1 MARLDPEGIL
11 GRRPFAEVTS
21 LCRIEP
27 LSGREA
33 HSGRAFRVQSED
45 GRRFKL
51 RVCESE
57 ARARGIE
64 AHMRALPDFFAPF
77 VAREGA
83 LLLIE
88 WLDGAQVVDRK
99 QLRPFA
105 VQLGG
110 AYARI
115 HQRGAPRG
123 LLDRLRARVLGLRI
137 RLQLVRHLAA
147 VRRVDRQ
154 LAEALAAQARQ
165 WRRRYGVPVALELRD
180 AHKANF
186 VIDRGGRLR
195 YVDEDGLMYAMR
207 GMGLGKL
214 LADPGSRPGSP
225 KRTREW
231 YQFCEGYAEVAD
243 GSYLTPEYCAYARLL
258 ELVRSVEFKLRR
270 EARLHKVE
278 EELAELRELLGPEV
292 KRPPHPAD
300 VQVESKRET
309 RPRES
314 DQPS

>member
-1 MARLDPEGIL
+1 MARLDPQGIL
-11 GRRPFAEVTS
+11 RRRPFADVV
-21 LCRIEP
+21 P
-27 LSGREA
+27 LRRVNPLAGEEA
-33 HSGRAFRVQSED
+33 HSGRSFLAEAED
-45 GRRFKL
+45 GRLFKL
-51 RVCESE
+51 RVCESR
-57 ARARGIE
+57 ARARSIE

-83 LLLIE
+83 LLLID
-88 WLDGAQVVDRK
+88 WLDGEQLADRK

-105 VQLGG
+105 AQLGR

-123 LLDRLRARVLGLRI
+123 VLGWLGSRAIAFRI
-137 RLQLVRHLAA
+137 RLQFARHLAA
-147 VRRVDRQ
+147 LRRVDRELEAG
-154 LAEALAAQARQ
+154 LARLARG

-186 VIDRGGRLR
+186 VIDRDGDLR

-231 YQFCEGYAEVAD
+231 YQFCEGYTQLAD
-243 GSYLTPEYCAYARLL
+243 GRFLTPEYCAYARLL

-270 EARLHKVE
+270 GRRLHKVE
-278 EELAELRELLGPEV
+278 DELAELRELLGPEV